1 MVWQS
6 ASNSGCQ
13 KNTIDLV
20 PRFWMICAHVAVN
33 SSWRS
38 RYREN
43 MKDDPITATSL
54 CMSQLL
60 TPWLFLCPPH
70 WSLPPTVRMRIPLP
84 DADPRCGSR
93 VNIYPFPKN
102 KFNTCRKIT
111 FKLEIH
117 WHCWVSQ
124 KPRQKFKKKHQT
136 LQCQASNR
144 CLGTFTAALDFG
156 LSFLWNCRW
165 FQFWNL
171 QRYWTPGDI
180 YDHRKYADAC
190 QNSNHKV
197 ERIFVWH
204 EIKICKHYD

>member
-1 MVWQS
+1 MHVS
-6 ASNSGCQ
+6 IVDTLAFSLSSS
-13 KNTIDLV
+13 LV
-20 PRFWMICAHVAVN
+20 
-33 SSWRS
+33 SSS
-38 RYREN
+38 YR
-43 MKDDPITATSL
+43 A
-54 CMSQLL
+54 
-60 TPWLFLCPPH
+60 
-70 WSLPPTVRMRIPLP
+70 
-84 DADPRCGSR
+84 DADPTSGCGSRVNIR

-102 KFNTCRKIT
+102 KFNTCGKIT

-117 WHCWVSQ
+117 WLTLLSVT
-124 KPRQKFKKKHQT
+124 KTKANFFLKKKHQT